1 LPVPAGHRRGLQLV
15 TKPKGLTSV
24 FYKVLDACVNA
35 ISLFGVAPWV
45 VFGLYLTR
53 FVIIILVGLMLRPF
67 RFGEPEPFI

>member
-1 LPVPAGHRRGLQLV
+1 
-15 TKPKGLTSV
+15 
-24 FYKVLDACVNA
+24 VNA